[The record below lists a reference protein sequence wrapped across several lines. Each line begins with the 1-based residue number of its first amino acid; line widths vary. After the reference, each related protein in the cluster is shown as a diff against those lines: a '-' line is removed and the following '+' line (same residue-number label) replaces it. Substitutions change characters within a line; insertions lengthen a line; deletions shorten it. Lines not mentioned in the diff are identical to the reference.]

1 MPVPNAALTTGLWL
15 LFSFLWGAKA
25 IVIRWKRSYSK
36 NRILADTNKRFNVLS
51 YVAFLIQIVLIPL
64 TFWSESPLLLEV
76 YRSERPIIFGM
87 ALAYSGLALYMYAFV
102 HLGRNHSPCFDSH
115 LPHEL
120 VTTGPYRFIRHPGW
134 LSKIL
139 VGVAGFF
146 VSGSLWMALVLIWLL
161 IELRRT
167 IRAEERYLEQSL
179 PDYRSYRKRT
189 KMLVPFIF

>member
-1 MPVPNAALTTGLWL
+1 
-15 LFSFLWGAKA
+15 
-25 IVIRWKRSYSK
+25 
-36 NRILADTNKRFNVLS
+36 
-51 YVAFLIQIVLIPL
+51 
-64 TFWSESPLLLEV
+64 
-76 YRSERPIIFGM
+76 
-87 ALAYSGLALYMYAFV
+87 
-102 HLGRNHSPCFDSH
+102 